1 MFILC
6 LSFAIVIPEPLS
18 RMKLELL
25 GKLDDEVNRIGIFVG
40 IEKMCDKSVEG
51 NKDFRNSHTAAPLCD
66 LIGIDNRGRAHKR
79 RVNSNK
85 FSLLRSWANDDI

>member
-1 MFILC
+1 VIGFGWANPFYHPDFSGPTGFLIILGGGC
-6 LSFAIVIPEPLS
+6 
-18 RMKLELL
+18 

-66 LIGIDNRGRAHKR
+66 LIGIDNRGRAHR
-79 RVNSNK
+79 RGSRVINFLS
-85 FSLLRSWANDDI
+85 